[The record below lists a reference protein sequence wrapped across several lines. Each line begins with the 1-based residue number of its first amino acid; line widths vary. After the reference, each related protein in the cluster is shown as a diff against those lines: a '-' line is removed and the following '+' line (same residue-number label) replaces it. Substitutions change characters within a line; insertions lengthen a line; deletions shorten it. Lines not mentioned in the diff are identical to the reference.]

1 MAKKDPYR
9 EFLKEDF
16 GQIFKEMELGAR
28 QEHFMKSR
36 WLDQM
41 LWLDKKATQCRD
53 RYYQLRLT
61 AIVLGVV
68 VPIMVGIDL
77 GDNRTLERVK
87 QYLTIGLSA
96 VVAVSAAVEEFYHY
110 GERWNHYRRTAE
122 SLKTQIWQYHSLTGP
137 YKKFATHRDGFKNF
151 AARVEDVIQ
160 KDVEVYVTQL
170 SKADEEKEE
179 QEAAEPAAAVPAGGQ
194 TSPTTASTATT
205 TAETS
210 PHSDQVNS

>member
-16 GQIFKEMELGAR
+16 GQIFKEMELRPR
-28 QEHFMKSR
+28 QEHFMRSR

-61 AIVLGVV
+61 AIVLGVI
-68 VPIMVGIDL
+68 VPVMVGIDV
-77 GDNRTLERVK
+77 GGGVRERVK

-96 VVAVSAAVEEFYHY
+96 IVAVSAAVEEFYHY

-122 SLKTQIWQYHSLTGP
+122 SLKTQVWQYHSLTGP
-137 YKKFATHRDGFKNF
+137 YKKFTNHQEAFRSF
-151 AARVEDVIQ
+151 ASQVEDVIQ

-170 SKADEEKEE
+170 SKVDDEKDE
-179 QEAAEPAAAVPAGGQ
+179 QDSSDGVAAIASPQAVQ
-194 TSPTTASTATT
+194 TSSVTATV
-205 TAETS
+205 TAPPTEEREG
-210 PHSDQVNS
+210 